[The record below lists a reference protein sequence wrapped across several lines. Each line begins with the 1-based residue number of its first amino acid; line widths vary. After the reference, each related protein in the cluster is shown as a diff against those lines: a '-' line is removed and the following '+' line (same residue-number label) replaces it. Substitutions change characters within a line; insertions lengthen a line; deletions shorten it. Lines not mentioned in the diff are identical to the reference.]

1 VRPQQVLVHTWRDAT
16 LSEITELLAQ
26 EHRQVRQSG
35 TKCTFKVFAPALNT
49 SPRAFG
55 TRRLQH
61 AHASPISSGTH
72 ISGGV
77 LE

>member
-1 VRPQQVLVHTWRDAT
+1 MHTWRDAT

-35 TKCTFKVFAPALNT
+35 TKCTFKVLAPALNT
-49 SPRAFG
+49 SPRVC
-55 TRRLQH
+55 L
-61 AHASPISSGTH
+61 AHADDNMHKRSASAGLSPFALGTH

>member
-1 VRPQQVLVHTWRDAT
+1 MHTWRDAT

-35 TKCTFKVFAPALNT
+35 TKCTFKVLAPALNVT
-49 SPRAFG
+49 LREFG
-55 TRRLQH
+55 TEACALLMRS
-61 AHASPISSGTH
+61 ASASLSPFASDTH